1 MACFEKRA
9 GEVQGGSPWPCTPRW
24 RSLALWAQG
33 ALAGAALSLLSAL
46 PAQVSS
52 PAHRTSGALPHP
64 TASPEAQR
72 GRKGLGHLG
81 DVRRSSG
88 LRTDTAHG
96 QKQPVRVT
104 SHAELAVTQR
114 RAGGALAATL
124 EACTRVDV
132 LLSAGFLRFSA
143 EDRAVSGDKR
153 SRSLC
158 PISAGPTAPEAS
170 RVQFTSVRE
179 KAPHAPCLAEA
190 YKLELYNLV

>member
-143 EDRAVSGDKR
+143 EDRAVSGLTNW
-153 SRSLC
+153 SC
-158 PISAGPTAPEAS
+158 T
-170 RVQFTSVRE
+170 TW
-179 KAPHAPCLAEA
+179 
-190 YKLELYNLV
+190 YKLKRDSCLLPES